1 MQNPANTA
9 TPGTAADERA
19 LAGIIDIFPDA
30 LFVVNREYTILDV
43 NAAFEA
49 RFGKPRQESIGVN
62 MYDLLESVQCRP
74 EVVTGLMVKG
84 EEVLLS
90 GESFCFDDEA
100 DGIWSRYTINP
111 IGAADGSVARL
122 FFMIQDITA
131 QKRDEQKAQI
141 EVELKRLLLD
151 LLPACT
157 FIIDGEGRLIKWN
170 EYARTVI
177 FGKPEPEMLGTD
189 PFDCVFPDDK
199 NILREKLMQV
209 LISGNT
215 EIAEARILLHGGPE
229 FIWGIIHAKR
239 VFIDGDACVLVAGMD
254 IDERKKLEEALT
266 KSLVRWD
273 SILQKW
279 HIGLWEIDI
288 QKKNVERT
296 VEHDRI
302 FGYDTLQPEWQLET
316 FFDHVIPEDR
326 AGIERYYRDLLSNNR
341 AEWSYEC
348 RILRTDGE
356 VRWISTVGGLKCGG
370 TGKPIHIQG
379 VVQDITDRKQAE
391 LANQHLQSLLQQS
404 QKMELVGQL
413 AGGIAHDFNNVLT
426 AILGNTEILL
436 NKFDEG
442 HPAYENLEIIGNSA
456 KRSADMVR
464 QLLGF
469 ARKQMVKP
477 KIIDLDT
484 EVGNLRTMLRQLISE
499 NIRLQW
505 HFEGLH
511 ARILVDPSQ
520 LAQIVTNLVVN
531 ARDAI
536 TDNGTIIVS
545 TASVKVARSDC
556 DAGHPCMSPGNFVR
570 LSISDNGSGIDKNNL
585 AHIFEPYFTTKDIGK
600 GTGLG
605 LSTVYGIVKQ
615 NGGYVDCQSD
625 EGTGSIFSIWL
636 PEYLDRPV
644 EEKDAATAQPDR
656 KNSETILLVEDDSS
670 ILKLFKEVLE
680 NKGFSVLSARD
691 AEMAESLAAIHG
703 DKIALLITD
712 IVLPRMNGIQLGNKI
727 HESGLGLRILYMSGY
742 TADIIDCQELFHEE
756 VNFIAKPFSIDEFVA
771 TVYRMLSQH

>member
-1 MQNPANTA
+1 
-9 TPGTAADERA
+9 
-19 LAGIIDIFPDA
+19 
-30 LFVVNREYTILDV
+30 
-43 NAAFEA
+43 
-49 RFGKPRQESIGVN
+49 
-62 MYDLLESVQCRP
+62 
-74 EVVTGLMVKG
+74 
-84 EEVLLS
+84 
-90 GESFCFDDEA
+90 
-100 DGIWSRYTINP
+100 
-111 IGAADGSVARL
+111 
-122 FFMIQDITA
+122 
-131 QKRDEQKAQI
+131 
-141 EVELKRLLLD
+141 
-151 LLPACT
+151 
-157 FIIDGEGRLIKWN
+157 
-170 EYARTVI
+170 
-177 FGKPEPEMLGTD
+177 
-189 PFDCVFPDDK
+189 
-199 NILREKLMQV
+199 
-209 LISGNT
+209 
-215 EIAEARILLHGGPE
+215 
-229 FIWGIIHAKR
+229 
-239 VFIDGDACVLVAGMD
+239 
-254 IDERKKLEEALT
+254 
-266 KSLVRWD
+266 
-273 SILQKW
+273 
-279 HIGLWEIDI
+279 
-288 QKKNVERT
+288 
-296 VEHDRI
+296 I

-436 NKFDEG
+436 NKFYEG

-536 TDNGTIIVS
+536 TDNGTITVS
-545 TASVKVARSDC
+545 TASVNVALSDC
-556 DAGHPCMSPGNFVR
+556 EAGHPCMSPGNFVR

-615 NGGYVDCQSD
+615 NGGYVDCQSG

-670 ILKLFKEVLE
+670 ILKLLKEVLE

-712 IVLPRMNGIQLGNKI
+712 IVLPRMNGIQLGNNI